1 MHPQH
6 KRSQNARWA
15 PEKGHPDGNKKER
28 VRKAQRHGERQEAK
42 QEIVE
47 RQDPKESDLYYDYD
61 SEYGGGDMDFRGPRV
76 REDPPARDCR
86 NCGLPAKEH
95 VKWKCLFMPGK
106 YAAKTDVDIAAEY
119 KAAYV
124 STGYGFD
131 DPDYNDPMDDLN
143 WDFA

>member
-6 KRSQNARWA
+6 KTSRNARWA
-15 PEKGHPDGNKKER
+15 PEKGHADGNKKER

-42 QEIVE
+42 QEIVQ
-47 RQDPKESDLYYDYD
+47 RQDPKESDIYYDY
-61 SEYGGGDMDFRGPRV
+61 DMDFRGPRV

-106 YAAKTDVDIAAEY
+106 YAAKTDADIAAENQRVY
-119 KAAYV
+119 E
-124 STGYGFD
+124 SYGL
-131 DPDYNDPMDDLN
+131 DPDDTDPYDDLN